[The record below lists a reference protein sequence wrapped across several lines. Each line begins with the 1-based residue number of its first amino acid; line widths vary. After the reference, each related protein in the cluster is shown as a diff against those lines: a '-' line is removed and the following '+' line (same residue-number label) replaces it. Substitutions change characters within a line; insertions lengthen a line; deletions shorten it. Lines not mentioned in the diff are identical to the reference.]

1 MKILVFGQT
10 QIDLVSES
18 GAYSKSA
25 KTCNDFLLFHH
36 LRNDKLLIKKQAGR
50 RPI

>member
-1 MKILVFGQT
+1 MKILRFGLT

-18 GAYSKSA
+18 GAYSKFE
-25 KTCNDFLLFHH
+25 KTCIDFLLFHR
-36 LRNDKLLIKKQAGR
+36 LRNDKLLITKQAGR